1 MITSPLRSTRFGFRP
16 EPPEPGNDDD
26 GDGVDG
32 YGNGQPQQ
40 GNDDDDDGVDGNGNG
55 QPELG
60 RGKAISLSECSHRS
74 PSTWRTPP

>member
-1 MITSPLRSTRFGFRP
+1 M
-16 EPPEPGNDDD
+16 PPEPGNDDDDGDGVDDNGNGQPELGNDDD

-32 YGNGQPQQ
+32 YGNGQP
-40 GNDDDDDGVDGNGNG
+40 
-55 QPELG
+55 ELD

>member
-1 MITSPLRSTRFGFRP
+1 MIYILASLIISPLRSTRSGFRP
-16 EPPEPGNDDD
+16 GQPGPRNDDDDD
-26 GDGVDG
+26 GDGDG
-32 YGNGQPQQ
+32 
-40 GNDDDDDGVDGNGNG
+40 DGVDGNGNG